1 MPDVHVEKIISFNL
15 ILHFLKSL
23 ASDSVQ
29 GFSLSLKFDF
39 NLILLD
45 FKPPTTLVFTN
56 IQITFHNFSEEYAL
70 FDSDDCRILSFWYF
84 LCFTMC
90 KLY

>member
-1 MPDVHVEKIISFNL
+1 M

-56 IQITFHNFSEEYAL
+56 IKIIFYNFSEEYAL
-70 FDSDDCRILSFWYF
+70 FDSDDCVILSFLVFSVFY
-84 LCFTMC
+84 
-90 KLY
+90 YV